1 MKWSSFLHVIT
12 VLVGIVGIVAV
23 ITGWILQDKIL
34 MMGWTGNDLADK
46 SMMLMSIAI
55 WTALGTLIHLSKE
68 DNKED

>member
-23 ITGWILQDKIL
+23 ITGWILQYKVL